1 MGLHR
6 ALGKLVGSRVC
17 PAPGLRY
24 LTPQSGG
31 FMLPERVMSFLNQA
45 AKEARTE
52 MPDRNSSLFLSGLLD
67 SFSLV
72 DFVSLLE
79 SHCEIK
85 IDDSE
90 LRPENF
96 DTIAKVEAF
105 VARARADR

>member
-1 MGLHR
+1 
-6 ALGKLVGSRVC
+6 
-17 PAPGLRY
+17 
-24 LTPQSGG
+24 
-31 FMLPERVMSFLNQA
+31 MLPQAALNYLKQA

-52 MPDRNSSLFLSGLLD
+52 LPDRNSSLFRAGVLD

-72 DFVSLLE
+72 DFVTLLE
-79 SHCEIK
+79 NECNVR

-105 VARARADR
+105 LQRGK